1 MSSLH
6 TEKDLIRRR
15 VMLEFS
21 LFLMLNA
28 LDFVTT
34 LPLINFELNPLA
46 RALFMLPPPLVA
58 GVKMILFPFLCL
70 LLIKSL
76 EFKGRYREALL
87 SLRALLVF
95 YLAVVLLNTLQLA
108 FSFAHPSAF

>member
-1 MSSLH
+1 MSH
-6 TEKDLIRRR
+6 PYIERDFIRRR

-34 LPLINFELNPLA
+34 LPLIDFELNPLA

-70 LLIKSL
+70 LLIKFL
-76 EFKGRYREALL
+76 EFKGRYKEALL
-87 SLRALLVF
+87 SLRALLIF
-95 YLAVVLLNTLQLA
+95 YSVIVLLNTIQLA
-108 FSFAHPSAF
+108 LSLSRLPAF